1 MEMNIYN
8 VNGPQGIGASRPISA
23 PKRSVAERP
32 RANLN
37 VRDEMQISAKQNA
50 QGAEAVATVS
60 LNSNEIRL
68 DLVNRV
74 RAEIAAGTYYSDEK
88 LFTALDRMLGDLV

>member
-1 MEMNIYN
+1 MNIYN

-23 PKRSVAERP
+23 PKRNAAEQT

-37 VRDEMQISAKQNA
+37 VRDEMQISAQQNA
-50 QGAEAVATVS
+50 KGAEAVATVS

-88 LFTALDRMLGDLV
+88 LYAALDRMLGDLV

>member
-1 MEMNIYN
+1 MNIYN

-23 PKRSVAERP
+23 PKRNATEQTRT
-32 RANLN
+32 NLN
-37 VRDEMQISAKQNA
+37 VRDEVQFSAQQNA
-50 QGAEAVATVS
+50 KGVDGVTTVS

-74 RAEIAAGTYYSDEK
+74 RAEIAAGTYYPDEK
-88 LFTALDRMLGDLV
+88 LYAALDRMLGDLV